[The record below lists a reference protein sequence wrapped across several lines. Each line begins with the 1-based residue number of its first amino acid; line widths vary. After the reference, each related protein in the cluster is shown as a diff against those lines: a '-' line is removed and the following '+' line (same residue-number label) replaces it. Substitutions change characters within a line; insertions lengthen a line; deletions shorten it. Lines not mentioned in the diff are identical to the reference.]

1 MPEKKYTM
9 RPSQKARSIDNI
21 STTIKDRFQQDRII
35 FGIVL
40 QISVLNDYDIALC
53 FCESRTQGRSFSLV
67 FGLIDDYK
75 SFSLKRFRVPSI
87 EASSMIIISLFIS
100 TASTLRMTSQRVPF
114 SLYTGIT
121 MDSFTAG

>member
-1 MPEKKYTM
+1 M

-40 QISVLNDYDIALC
+40 QISVLNNYDIALC

-67 FGLIDDYK
+67 SGLIDDYK
-75 SFSLKRFRVPSI
+75 SFP
-87 EASSMIIISLFIS
+87 LFIFFEKVS
-100 TASTLRMTSQRVPF
+100 GAVGRSV
-114 SLYTGIT
+114 I
-121 MDSFTAG
+121 DD